1 MGGIFSTIVMHKP
14 AGAGRWRLLAT
25 LAASLFAFTAFTA
38 SVAAETI
45 AIVGGR
51 IIDGK
56 GGAPIVDGVVLIE
69 DDRIKA
75 VGREGEIAIPKRA
88 RVVDANGMTV
98 MPGLID
104 VHVHFDILGHA
115 DYDHWFGTYEDRM
128 RTDILP
134 AAARAMLRAGVTSVR
149 DLGSDVD
156 NIFWLREEVN
166 SGRIPGPRTF
176 IAGPFLRKST
186 TAFVSGTYVDT
197 WVVDGAED
205 ARAKVRAL
213 KDMGVDVIKT
223 QDEALTR
230 DELAAIYDEA
240 HSLGLRVASHIYAAE
255 AVRIALE
262 AGLGEYDTIEHIGI
276 DETLAYDADIVR
288 MIVDNKVAMA
298 PTIIALE
305 GLGMII
311 ENPELTD
318 DPRWRRDVPGDLYT
332 DIRRSYREADL
343 SQHPIYKRAVAD
355 KAGRFSK
362 LKDLKEKGA
371 IFAISSDSGT
381 RGNPHHN
388 AMWREMTLTH
398 EVTGMSPMEV
408 IVAATFLNAKILG
421 ADDKIGTL
429 EPGKYADILVIDGDP
444 LADLSDMRRIR
455 HIFRGGKLVD

>member
-1 MGGIFSTIVMHKP
+1 MSGTVICSIAQQVL
-14 AGAGRWRLLAT
+14 RWRSFGVVAT
-25 LAASLFAFTAFTA
+25 LDASLILAAGPA
-38 SVAAETI
+38 AAETV

-51 IIDGK
+51 IIDGT

-75 VGREGEIAIPKRA
+75 VGREGEIAIPKSA

-98 MPGLID
+98 MPGLVD

-149 DLGSDVD
+149 DLGSDID
-156 NIFWLREEVN
+156 NIFWLRDEVD
-166 SGRIPGPRTF
+166 SGRIQGPRTF

-186 TAFVSGTYVDT
+186 TAFVSKSYVDT
-197 WVVDGAED
+197 WVIDGPDD
-205 ARAKVRAL
+205 AREKVRTL
-213 KDMGVDVIKT
+213 KEMGVDVIKT

-255 AVRIALE
+255 AVRTALE
-262 AGLGEYDTIEHIGI
+262 AGLGEYDTIEHIGV
-276 DETLAYDADIVR
+276 DETLAYDPDIVR

-318 DPRWRRDVPGDLYT
+318 DPRWRRDVPADLYA
-332 DIRRSYREADL
+332 DIRRSYRENDL
-343 SQHPIYKRAVAD
+343 SKHSIYRRAIED

-362 LKDLKEKGA
+362 LKDLKDKGA

-388 AMWREMTLTH
+388 AMWREMALTH
-398 EVTGMSPMEV
+398 EVTGMSSMEV
-408 IVAATFLNAKILG
+408 IVAATAINAKILG
-421 ADDKIGTL
+421 TDDNIGTL
-429 EPGKYADILVIDGDP
+429 EPGKYADILVVDGDP
-444 LADLSDMRRIR
+444 LTNLSDMRRIR
-455 HIFRGGKLVD
+455 HIFKGGVRVD